1 MPAWSG
7 PGGGSSGCGGGSAV
21 KPFLR
26 DLLYSGDMTAR
37 SSARGPNSDSDD
49 SGASASDNIREAT
62 RALNEAISAFSRAV
76 GAAGQG
82 ARQSSE
88 NAVAASLDLASRKLA
103 SASTAVSGAA
113 PGRGGGRRRSEETRA
128 RILAAAREVFAA
140 EGYEG
145 ASVSDIASAA
155 GFTKGAFYSSF
166 PSKEALFLEV
176 VTCGEESSDEAAR
189 ETASPDQ
196 WGEQLQEL
204 PMEDV
209 VLHLETWLYA
219 IRHEDSRD
227 RLAGSWR
234 RWLRETSLMVARSHG
249 RQESSQQ
256 DEETAFGLLAV
267 GIFGRV
273 SAAVTTSQEVEP
285 IIQRL
290 SERLLEG
297 GGN

>member
-1 MPAWSG
+1 
-7 PGGGSSGCGGGSAV
+7 
-21 KPFLR
+21 
-26 DLLYSGDMTAR
+26 MTAR

-49 SGASASDNIREAT
+49 SGASASDDIREAT
-62 RALNEAISAFSRAV
+62 RALNEAITAFSRAV
-76 GAAGQG
+76 GAVGQG
-82 ARQSSE
+82 ARRSSE
-88 NAVAASLDLASRKLA
+88 SAVAASLDLASRKLA

-140 EGYEG
+140 KGYEG

-176 VTCGEESSDEAAR
+176 VTCGEESSDEATR
-189 ETASPDQ
+189 EMASPDQ

-234 RWLRETSLMVARSHG
+234 RWLRETSLLVARSHG
-249 RQESSQQ
+249 RREPSQQ

-273 SAAVTTSQEVEP
+273 SAAATTSQEVEP
-285 IIQRL
+285 IIQHL
-290 SERLLEG
+290 SERLLEDG
-297 GGN
+297 RD

>member
-1 MPAWSG
+1 
-7 PGGGSSGCGGGSAV
+7 
-21 KPFLR
+21 
-26 DLLYSGDMTAR
+26 MTAR

-49 SGASASDNIREAT
+49 SGASASDDIREAT
-62 RALNEAISAFSRAV
+62 RALNEAITAFSRAV

-82 ARQSSE
+82 ARRSSE
-88 NAVAASLDLASRKLA
+88 SAVAASLDLASRKLA

-140 EGYEG
+140 KGYEG

-176 VTCGEESSDEAAR
+176 VTCGEESSDEAAQ
-189 ETASPDQ
+189 EPATPEQ
-196 WGEQLQEL
+196 WSEQLQEL

-227 RLAGSWR
+227 RLAGTWRPGWLICIHTFVSVVPFAWAAAAHSWNGSSKLSS
-234 RWLRETSLMVARSHG
+234 LRIMPSPLVTAR
-249 RQESSQQ
+249 
-256 DEETAFGLLAV
+256 
-267 GIFGRV
+267 
-273 SAAVTTSQEVEP
+273 
-285 IIQRL
+285 
-290 SERLLEG
+290 
-297 GGN
+297 

>member
-1 MPAWSG
+1 MN
-7 PGGGSSGCGGGSAV
+7 
-21 KPFLR
+21 PFLR
-26 DLLYSGDMTAR
+26 GLLYSGGMTAR

-49 SGASASDNIREAT
+49 SGASASDDIREAT
-62 RALNEAISAFSRAV
+62 RALNEAITAFSRAV

-82 ARQSSE
+82 ARRSSE
-88 NAVAASLDLASRKLA
+88 SAVAASLDLASRKLA
-103 SASTAVSGAA
+103 SASTAVSGAT
-113 PGRGGGRRRSEETRA
+113 PGRSGGRRRSEETRA

-140 EGYEG
+140 KGYEG

-176 VTCGEESSDEAAR
+176 VTCGEESSDEAAQ
-189 ETASPDQ
+189 EPATPEQ
-196 WGEQLQEL
+196 WSEQLQEL

-227 RLAGSWR
+227 RLAGTWR
-234 RWLRETSLMVARSHG
+234 RWLRETSHLVARSRG
-249 RQESSQQ
+249 RQEPSQQ
-256 DEETAFGLLAV
+256 DQETAFGLLAV
-267 GIFGRV
+267 SIFGRV
-273 SAAVTTSQEVEP
+273 SAAATTSQEIEP

-290 SERLLEG
+290 SERLLDTADD
-297 GGN
+297 

>member
-1 MPAWSG
+1 MEG
-7 PGGGSSGCGGGSAV
+7 VTNVEGGSAV
-21 KPFLR
+21 NPFLR
-26 DLLYSGDMTAR
+26 GLLYSGGMTAR
-37 SSARGPNSDSDD
+37 SSARGTNSDSDD
-49 SGASASDNIREAT
+49 SGASASDDIREAT
-62 RALNEAISAFSRAV
+62 RALNEAITAFSRAV

-82 ARQSSE
+82 ARRSSE
-88 NAVAASLDLASRKLA
+88 SAVAASLDLASRKLA

-113 PGRGGGRRRSEETRA
+113 PGRSGGRRRSEETRA

-140 EGYEG
+140 KGYEG

-189 ETASPDQ
+189 EMASPDQ

-234 RWLRETSLMVARSHG
+234 RWLRETSLLVARSHG
-249 RQESSQQ
+249 RREPSQQ

-273 SAAVTTSQEVEP
+273 SAAATTSQEVEP
-285 IIQRL
+285 IVQRL
-290 SERLLEG
+290 SERLLEDG
-297 GGN
+297 SD

>member
-1 MPAWSG
+1 M
-7 PGGGSSGCGGGSAV
+7 
-21 KPFLR
+21 
-26 DLLYSGDMTAR
+26 
-37 SSARGPNSDSDD
+37 
-49 SGASASDNIREAT
+49 
-62 RALNEAISAFSRAV
+62 
-76 GAAGQG
+76 
-82 ARQSSE
+82 
-88 NAVAASLDLASRKLA
+88 
-103 SASTAVSGAA
+103 
-113 PGRGGGRRRSEETRA
+113 
-128 RILAAAREVFAA
+128 
-140 EGYEG
+140 GYEG

-176 VTCGEESSDEAAR
+176 VTCGEESPDEATR
-189 ETASPDQ
+189 EMASPDQ

-249 RQESSQQ
+249 RREPNQQ

-273 SAAVTTSQEVEP
+273 SAAATTSQEVEP

-290 SERLLEG
+290 SERLLEDG
-297 GGN
+297 GD